1 MMKTHHTPVLLGE
14 SMEYLITNKSG
25 NYFEGTLGFGGH
37 TTEILKR
44 LDQKAVL
51 VSTDVDKT
59 AFDFCKE
66 KFKNADRVRLYN
78 FNYSLIDVIAKI
90 ESIELFDGIFAD
102 LGISSYQIDNTS
114 AGFAYSSD
122 APLDMRMDKNLKI
135 TAYDVINDFDEDKIA
150 KIIYEYGEERKSRKI
165 AKQIVDARKKQKIK
179 TTSELKKLIVEITP
193 ERYHLKTLS
202 RVFQA
207 FRIHVNNEL
216 EFLKQFLGNSMKVLK
231 SGGRLVL
238 ISYHS
243 LEDRI
248 VKEFFNYEQL
258 SCVCPKE
265 SPICTCGKEQR
276 LKILTKK
283 PLIPSEVE
291 INSNRRARSAKL
303 RVAERI

>member
-1 MMKTHHTPVLLGE
+1 MMKRHHTPVLLDE
-14 SMEYLITNKSG
+14 SLDYLITNKSG
-25 NYFEGTLGFGGH
+25 SYFEGTLGFGGH
-37 TTEILKR
+37 TEEILKR
-44 LDQKAVL
+44 LDKDAVL

-66 KFKNADRVRLYN
+66 KFQEEDRIRLYN
-78 FNYSLIDVIAKI
+78 FNFSLVDVIAKI
-90 ESIELFDGIFAD
+90 ESIEFFDGVLAD
-102 LGISSYQIDNTS
+102 LGVSSYQIDNAS
-114 AGFAYSSD
+114 AGFTYSSD

-165 AKQIVDARKKQKIK
+165 ARQIVDARKSKKIK
-179 TTSELKKLIVEITP
+179 TTGELKKLIAEVTL
-193 ERYHLKTLS
+193 ERYHVKTLS

-216 EFLKQFLGNSMKVLK
+216 EFLKQFLSNSMKVLK
-231 SGGRLVL
+231 SGSRLVL

-248 VKEFFNYEQL
+248 VKEFFKYEQL
-258 SCVCPKE
+258 SCICPKE
-265 SPICTCGKEQR
+265 APICTCGKEKR

-283 PLIPSEVE
+283 PLIPSTVE

>member
-1 MMKTHHTPVLLGE
+1 MMKTHHTPVLLDE
-14 SMEYLITNKSG
+14 SLDYLITNKSG

-44 LDQKAVL
+44 LDKKAVL

-66 KFKNADRVRLYN
+66 KFKEEDRIRLYN
-78 FNYSLIDVIAKI
+78 FNFSLVDVIAKI
-90 ESIELFDGIFAD
+90 ESIEFFDGVLAD
-102 LGISSYQIDNTS
+102 LGVSSYQIDNAS
-114 AGFAYSSD
+114 AGFTYSSD

-165 AKQIVDARKKQKIK
+165 ARQIVNARKSKKIK
-179 TTSELKKLIVEITP
+179 TTGELKELIAEITP
-193 ERYHLKTLS
+193 EHYLVKTLS

-216 EFLKQFLGNSMKVLK
+216 EFLKQFLSNSMKVLK
-231 SGGRLVL
+231 SGSRLVL

-248 VKEFFNYEQL
+248 VKEFFKYEQL

-265 SPICTCGKEQR
+265 APICTCGKEKR
-276 LKILTKK
+276 LKIITKK
-283 PLIPSEVE
+283 PLIPSEIE
-291 INSNRRARSAKL
+291 ISTNRRARSAKL